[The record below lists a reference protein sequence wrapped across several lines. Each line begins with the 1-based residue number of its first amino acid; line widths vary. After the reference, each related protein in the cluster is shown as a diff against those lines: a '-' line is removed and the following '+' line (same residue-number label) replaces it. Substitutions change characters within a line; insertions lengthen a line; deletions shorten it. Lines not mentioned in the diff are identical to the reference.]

1 MILREVR
8 GGWGLRFGLRCGL
21 WGWSEGLCKIVRGG
35 RECVPV
41 WDMLRDNDLE
51 VFDVQIL

>member
-1 MILREVR
+1 
-8 GGWGLRFGLRCGL
+8 L